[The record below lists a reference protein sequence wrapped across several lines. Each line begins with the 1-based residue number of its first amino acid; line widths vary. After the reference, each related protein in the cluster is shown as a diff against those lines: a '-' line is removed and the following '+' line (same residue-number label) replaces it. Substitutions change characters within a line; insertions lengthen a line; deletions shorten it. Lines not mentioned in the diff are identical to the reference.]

1 MCQFRLSVLLVVG
14 NPPGIGDLP
23 RVGRQNAV
31 VKVLDCTSGPGLQ
44 FIAGTSLKK
53 LRAEVTAQDFLTQIR
68 QSDLV
73 VLDKVWALDSSVT
86 TSILVKVAFVTIG
99 LGLPALGREHWKGSV
114 PSKSTARIH
123 FRNAVS
129 ESKEHL
135 VLKPGMMKHKNLAEI
150 MQLVCASPGS
160 KWKVTTADTTGPGL
174 TVLKDTNDL
183 RIFLIRVRRVQ
194 GKRGLAGALFG
205 QGIQPK
211 S

>member
-1 MCQFRLSVLLVVG
+1 
-14 NPPGIGDLP
+14 
-23 RVGRQNAV
+23 
-31 VKVLDCTSGPGLQ
+31 
-44 FIAGTSLKK
+44 LKIQK
-53 LRAEVTAQDFLTQIR
+53 LRAEVRAQDFVTQIQ
-68 QSDLV
+68 QSHLV
-73 VLDKVWALDSSVT
+73 VLDKVWALDSSVA
-86 TSILVKVAFVTIG
+86 TSILLKVAFVTIG
-99 LGLPALGREHWKGSV
+99 LGLPVLGREQWKGSD

-123 FRNAVS
+123 FRHAVS

-135 VLKPGMMKHKNLAEI
+135 VLKPDMMKHTNLAGI